1 MTQFAGLYD
10 QPHNLLPLEEWRAF
24 LGYHPFHFWGMAND
38 DMLAQSSC
46 NPVVYEYA
54 WQSADAV
61 GRNEIRESIAN
72 AEEMMRKYLTYSP
85 APHYAIDTQ
94 SFPRYPDP
102 RFDMLGYGGE
112 DSRWKTIRL
121 KEGYIQDVGV
131 ETLTA
136 IAAPAV
142 VFSDRDGD
150 GIDDT
155 FSVTFPTTVTDPD
168 EIAVYFAAADR
179 LDGQPAG
186 ERWRINP
193 VQVTISG
200 GTATVTGR
208 AWLLVKPVRY
218 EGVSVQSID
227 PDIATNFAATLEA
240 YRRYTSAG
248 TTFDTAQA
256 VLVWETRPWPEWAIL
271 ASASPTVETD
281 AAGEAYALARA
292 GIRDAVNGIVTI
304 GESVYDAASDSW
316 ALARNYG
323 YYCRPP
329 DRVIVRYRAG
339 WPTEKGRVSIRFREA
354 ISALAAAEL
363 VRPICACESANRK
376 LYDYQFDLSRSAGV
390 NDEQYATS
398 QDVLTNPFGTRRGH
412 VRAWRA
418 VEDSML
424 LRPVL
429 P

>member
-1 MTQFAGLYD
+1 
-10 QPHNLLPLEEWRAF
+10 
-24 LGYHPFHFWGMAND
+24 
-38 DMLAQSSC
+38 
-46 NPVVYEYA
+46 
-54 WQSADAV
+54 
-61 GRNEIRESIAN
+61 
-72 AEEMMRKYLTYSP
+72 
-85 APHYAIDTQ
+85 
-94 SFPRYPDP
+94 
-102 RFDMLGYGGE
+102 
-112 DSRWKTIRL
+112 
-121 KEGYIQDVGV
+121 
-131 ETLTA
+131 
-136 IAAPAV
+136 
-142 VFSDRDGD
+142 
-150 GIDDT
+150 
-155 FSVTFPTTVTDPD
+155 
-168 EIAVYFAAADR
+168 
-179 LDGQPAG
+179 
-186 ERWRINP
+186 
-193 VQVTISG
+193 
-200 GTATVTGR
+200 
-208 AWLLVKPVRY
+208 
-218 EGVSVQSID
+218 
-227 PDIATNFAATLEA
+227 
-240 YRRYTSAG
+240 
-248 TTFDTAQA
+248 
-256 VLVWETRPWPEWAIL
+256 
-271 ASASPTVETD
+271 
-281 AAGEAYALARA
+281 
-292 GIRDAVNGIVTI
+292 VTI